1 MAINA
6 YVGIPGSGKTYEVVR
21 SVILPAFIKGRRIV
35 TNIVGIDEQKFIDYA
50 LKQEAK
56 NRDFDPDNLGK
67 IIHVEDSDVLKPNFF
82 PYKGAEEETIA
93 QNGDLICIDEIWR
106 IFDDSKKIHDNHRSF
121 LAEHRHFTNDK
132 GETCDLVVIN
142 QSISNIPRFIK
153 DRVES
158 TFRMSKLIALGL
170 RTRYRID
177 IYSGAKI
184 AKANLVSSIQ
194 EKYDKRI
201 FALYKSYDGNNAK
214 EQNIDGRVNY
224 FKSGSFLLLVFGFF
238 LLMFVAVYFL
248 YGYFAKYSDEKEK
261 AEHQEKVMEQSFTQH
276 PVNTVKTAKDKPTP
290 QTSSSLFKA
299 DKVSTN
305 WRIVGYLKRDGVN
318 LVILTNEKEI
328 RYEYLSSFKNEGRLM
343 FGFID
348 GEKVTFYSGRTS
360 GAVRSIKEGGT
371 KWEN

>member
-35 TNIVGIDEQKFIDYA
+35 TNIIGIDEQKFINYVTK
-50 LKQEAK
+50 LESK
-56 NRDFDPDNLGK
+56 NKDFDADNLGE

-93 QNGDLICIDEIWR
+93 QNGDLICIDEVWR

-158 TFRMSKLIALGL
+158 TFKMSKLVALGL
-170 RTRYRID
+170 RSRYRID
-177 IYSGAKI
+177 IYSGAKVT
-184 AKANLVSSIQ
+184 KSNLVSSIQ
-194 EKYDKRI
+194 EKYDSAI

-214 EQNIDGRVNY
+214 EQSIDGRVNY
-224 FKSGSFLLLVFGFF
+224 FKSGSFLFFIFAFFILLFIAF
-238 LLMFVAVYFL
+238 YFL
-248 YGYFAKYSDEKEK
+248 YGHFTKYADEKDNVQNQSK
-261 AEHQEKVMEQSFTQH
+261 AVEQSSTQRS
-276 PVNTVKTAKDKPTP
+276 VKAATKPTA
-290 QTSSSLFKA
+290 QGNSSLLKS
-299 DKVSTN
+299 DKISTN
-305 WRIVGYLKRDGVN
+305 WRIIGYLKRDGVN

-348 GEKVTFYSGRTS
+348 GEKVTFYSGQKS
-360 GAVRSIKEGGT
+360 GLAKSIKEGGT
-371 KWEN
+371 IWEN